1 MSQLT
6 VLTKVSKV
14 VEGNKS
20 KSLGVRGTQSEPVD
34 SFQASSL
41 CK

>member
-14 VEGNKS
+14 FEGNKS
-20 KSLGVRGTQSEPVD
+20 KSFGVWGTQREPVE
-34 SFQASSL
+34 SFQAPSL